1 MISPEDLEKAG
12 KVLVPV
18 AAALAEPLMSLILHG
33 SDGDTPEA
41 KAAYIRFTMAAKRE
55 ALKKARGG

>member
-1 MISPEDLEKAG
+1 MSTADDVA

-18 AAALAEPLMSLILHG
+18 AAALAEPLVDLLAHAL
-33 SDGDTPEA
+33 SDSDSPEE
-41 KAAYIRFTMAAKRE
+41 KAAWIRFKMAAKRE

>member
-1 MISPEDLEKAG
+1 MSTADDIG

-18 AAALAEPLMSLILHG
+18 AAALAEPLVDLIAHALTD
-33 SDGDTPEA
+33 SDSPEA
-41 KAAYIRFTMAAKRE
+41 KAAWVKFQMAAKRE